1 MGNKKSI
8 FQFVSPVF
16 PSLPPHNSPVTRLL
30 PVLWVVRE
38 APLAPVSALIAGV
51 SPLGA
56 SYRGGKAA
64 VLLRCGPRPPPLR
77 CRRSALAPASVSDKV
92 LWSAQ
97 CARVKF

>member
-30 PVLWVVRE
+30 PVLWAVGE

-51 SPLGA
+51 SARCFQSG
-56 SYRGGKAA
+56 REGGCPAE
-64 VLLRCGPRPPPLR
+64 VRPPSSSPEVPLFSPR
-77 CRRSALAPASVSDKV
+77 
-92 LWSAQ
+92 
-97 CARVKF
+97 ARLCI